1 MKDITPK
8 IEQPESSKGH
18 KQKIIDAIKTKDV
31 EQLKDALIKLN
42 NDLIGINGSF
52 SKRLEEQLDSFFQEA
67 DEFGEA
73 LLIIYLGGPGTT
85 RIVLDIQGKNIDVKL
100 TRNSPAEI
108 RKKWEQ
114 IQ

>member
-42 NDLIGINGSF
+42 NDLIGINGF
-52 SKRLEEQLDSFFQEA
+52 N
-67 DEFGEA
+67 
-73 LLIIYLGGPGTT
+73 
-85 RIVLDIQGKNIDVKL
+85 KN
-100 TRNSPAEI
+100 
-108 RKKWEQ
+108 
-114 IQ
+114 